1 MNHFIP
7 TQRRGSCPS
16 EVLSPKLVV
25 PPVEFSDLLAG
36 PGFSPA
42 EAKFLSGG
50 FSR

>member
-16 EVLSPKLVV
+16 EVITPKLVV
-25 PPVEFSDLLAG
+25 PPVEFSDLHGG